1 MTKNCHFLLLL
12 LRTHQL
18 VDANG
23 VLHMLSSVPSCLH
36 LVADRPHL
44 LVGMFHPLVGITGVP
59 NSLAG
64 GSDLLAGVPHL
75 LLIKF
80 RTYNIHSQTGN
91 SALELS

>member
-1 MTKNCHFLLLL
+1 MTKNCHFLLLLLLL

-23 VLHMLSSVPSCLH
+23 VLHILSSVPNCLY
-36 LVADRPHL
+36 LLADHPHL
-44 LVGMFHPLVGITGVP
+44 LVGMFHQLVGVTGVP
-59 NSLAG
+59 NP
-64 GSDLLAGVPHL
+64 LAGVPHL

-80 RTYNIHSQTGN
+80 RTCNIHSQTGN